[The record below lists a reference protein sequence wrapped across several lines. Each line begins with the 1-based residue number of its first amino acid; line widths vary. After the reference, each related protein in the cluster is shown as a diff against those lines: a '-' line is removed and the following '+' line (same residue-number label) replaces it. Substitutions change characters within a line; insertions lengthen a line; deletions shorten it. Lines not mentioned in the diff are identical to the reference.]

1 MQVRKNFSREFFENL
16 LKWLKEI
23 QLDLEFYIFF
33 KSFRLFDE
41 ILHQHFNDGSPYHK
55 ETSTFICEANQWTG
69 AYMIGNSVMKEFT
82 HFVPMPS

>member
-33 KSFRLFDE
+33 KSFRSFDE
-41 ILHQHFNDGSPYHK
+41 ILH
-55 ETSTFICEANQWTG
+55 
-69 AYMIGNSVMKEFT
+69 
-82 HFVPMPS
+82 